1 MSRYGKSQRCSVL
14 PVQLASLDEIVSNR
28 RNRGEKLMSENIET
42 EIVASTSPRTV
53 STGIP
58 KWESNSKTRVTA
70 GLKKLMKPTLMLKE
84 KDAAEADTRHLVTDI
99 LVDVLGYDKYE
110 NLTAEFAVK
119 GDWADYGIRIDK
131 QLQAF
136 IEVKRITQKLSA
148 SHLKQVESYAL
159 KEGVQWA
166 ILTNAQ
172 VWQAYHVMPVKGQQS
187 EVTLIFE
194 VDILDENL
202 KASLKTDLM
211 FLISKEGL
219 SKGRLS
225 EYLSAQNA
233 VSPKTLRP
241 IFLSDDVLTA
251 IRKEIKKKT
260 KHNVDS
266 KELKLAVKKLL
277 GE

>member
-1 MSRYGKSQRCSVL
+1 MSDNQVTVTSEPATGKRT
-14 PVQLASLDEIVSNR
+14 AVS
-28 RNRGEKLMSENIET
+28 S
-42 EIVASTSPRTV
+42 
-53 STGIP
+53 IP
-58 KWESNSKTRVTA
+58 KWEVAAKARVST
-70 GLKKLMKPTLMLKE
+70 GLKKLVRPTVMLKE

-119 GDWADYGIRIDK
+119 GDWADYGVRIDK
-131 QLQAF
+131 QIKAF
-136 IEVKRITQKLSA
+136 IEVKRIAQKLSA

-172 VWQAYHVMPVKGQQS
+172 VWQAYQVMPIKGQQS

-194 VDILDENL
+194 VDLLNENM
-202 KASLKTDLM
+202 KPSQKIDLM

-225 EYLSAQNA
+225 DFLSAQNA
-233 VSPKTLRP
+233 ISPKTLKP
-241 IFLSDDVLTA
+241 ILVSNDVLAT
-251 IRKEIKKKT
+251 IRKEIKRKT
-260 KHNVDS
+260 KHNVDPR
-266 KELKLAVKKLL
+266 ELKQAVERLL
-277 GE
+277 VQ

>member
-1 MSRYGKSQRCSVL
+1 
-14 PVQLASLDEIVSNR
+14 
-28 RNRGEKLMSENIET
+28 MSENIET

-58 KWESNSKTRVTA
+58 KWKSNSKTRVTA